1 MHRRRQEVRQRL
13 VRTYHN
19 HQHLSDD
26 HEFVC
31 SGILSVTLYME
42 WDKFK
47 MAQKFL
53 QRANAIH
60 PEDSDDMRG
69 RIEALA
75 LQDVYYDCYMSSFS
89 RDELLKRLAEIISGD
104 IEMPEE
110 EEIDEDRY
118 RETYTKE
125 ARKIKESVEKQ

>member
-1 MHRRRQEVRQRL
+1 MA
-13 VRTYHN
+13 
-19 HQHLSDD
+19 
-26 HEFVC
+26 
-31 SGILSVTLYME
+31 

-60 PEDSDDMRG
+60 PEDSDDKLQRVD
-69 RIEALA
+69 ALA

-89 RDELLKRLAEIISGD
+89 REDLVKRLAEIISGK

-110 EEIDEDRY
+110 EVDDPERY
-118 RETYTKE
+118 REKYIKE
-125 ARKIKESVEKQ
+125 AKVILSSIEKPD